1 MFCNDQEPFPTAALT
16 AKHISAEGISFIT
29 SLIVPLPSKRLTA
42 NTALHTS
49 WLEQTHEPVIVKADA
64 EETGMPCIPK
74 ESRHLNIVERLLEK
88 ETDGEAKDYDGQMA
102 LRIAASNGHNA
113 VAKPLLKKESN
124 VHVEERDPSCLVTYE
139 PSDKSHDQ
147 NEKTAEAKNG
157 KGVLVKVESTSKMA
171 IVETLRV
178 GNRESMLKEDDIAI
192 ILPQPSNTLQ
202 VPNLNG
208 STKGTEQEGRI
219 WTHSQTAQS
228 CIVQS
233 EIAAQLLLQ
242 NGFDVKQKDFSKKAL
257 HWAAREGHTTVVQL
271 LLEKGAD
278 VEARDN
284 DERTALHWAA
294 REGHTTVMQLLLE
307 KGADVEA
314 KDICGRTP
322 LRWAAY
328 SGHAIVV
335 QLLLEKGADV
345 EARDDNGR
353 TALRLAARAG
363 HEVVVQLLLEK
374 GADVEAKDNSGRT
387 LLGWAAYGGHA
398 AAVQLLLEKGAD
410 VEARDKD
417 ERTALRLAAKA
428 GHEVVV
434 QLLLEKG
441 ADVEAK
447 DKSGRTPL
455 GWAAYSGHATV
466 VQLLLEK
473 GADVKAKDNSGR
485 TPLGWAAYSGHAA
498 VVQLL
503 KQAQPSLY
511 QRLRQCCAKRQWRGH

>member
-284 DERTALHWAA
+284 DERTALHWAV
-294 REGHTTVMQLLLE
+294 RGGHTTVMQLLLE

-314 KDICGRTP
+314 KDNR
-322 LRWAAY
+322 
-328 SGHAIVV
+328 
-335 QLLLEKGADV
+335 
-345 EARDDNGR
+345 
-353 TALRLAARAG
+353 
-363 HEVVVQLLLEK
+363 
-374 GADVEAKDNSGRT
+374 
-387 LLGWAAYGGHA
+387 GW
-398 AAVQLLLEKGAD
+398 
-410 VEARDKD
+410 
-417 ERTALRLAAKA
+417 
-428 GHEVVV
+428 
-434 QLLLEKG
+434 
-441 ADVEAK
+441 
-447 DKSGRTPL
+447 
-455 GWAAYSGHATV
+455 
-466 VQLLLEK
+466 
-473 GADVKAKDNSGR
+473 